1 MVRWL
6 VTCATEV
13 GESPTSLFLLGS
25 FKAQLF
31 VQNNESLELSYFYFW
46 QREKGCATRR
56 RWPQFSQ
63 PKPSLLGP
71 YPDASNT
78 LILCD

>member
-25 FKAQLF
+25 FKARLF
-31 VQNNESLELSYFYFW
+31 VQNNESLELSYFL
-46 QREKGCATRR
+46 A
-56 RWPQFSQ
+56 
-63 PKPSLLGP
+63 
-71 YPDASNT
+71 A
-78 LILCD
+78 